1 MSTDSRIPTN
11 VDGSA
16 SNRAPRRRR
25 RARHLLAAF
34 VLVAAMSGAGG
45 AAYAYFTTVG
55 TGHGSAT
62 VGTALGVTVEAATG
76 TVSSELIPGASAD
89 LTLTLTNPNAFAVRI
104 TSIQQNGSVT
114 AVGGVGTCT
123 TSGVTVPTNNSLSV
137 ALASGSHV
145 VVHVPNGVQMSTA
158 SESGC
163 QGASFQIPVLIT
175 VRTP

>member
-1 MSTDSRIPTN
+1 MSTDSRLPTN
-11 VDGSA
+11 LDDPA
-16 SNRAPRRRR
+16 SRRERRRR

-34 VLVAAMSGAGG
+34 VLVSVMSGAGG

-55 TGHGSAT
+55 SGHGSAT
-62 VGTALGVTVEAATG
+62 VGTTLGVTVEAATG
-76 TVSSELIPGASAD
+76 TVSSKLIPGTSAD
-89 LTLTLTNPNAFAVRI
+89 LPLTLTNPNAFAVRI

-114 AVGGVGTCT
+114 AVGGLGTCT
-123 TSGVTVPTNNSLSV
+123 TSGVSVPTNNSLSV

-145 VVHVPNGVQMSTA
+145 AVHVPNGAQMSTA
-158 SESGC
+158 SDSGC